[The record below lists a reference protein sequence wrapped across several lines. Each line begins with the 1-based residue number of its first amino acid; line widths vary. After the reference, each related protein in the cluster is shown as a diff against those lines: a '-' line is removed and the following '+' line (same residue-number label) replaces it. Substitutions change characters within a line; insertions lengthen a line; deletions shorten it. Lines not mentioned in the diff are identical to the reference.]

1 MKVGILAGGVGSRLA
16 EETVV
21 RPKPMVEIGGRPILW
36 HIMMHYATYGY
47 NEFVVALG
55 YKGEYIKRYMADYCS
70 LAPDLRVSLK
80 SGRVERR
87 GNGNGDHGAEDWVVD
102 LIDTGQ
108 KTNTGGRIK
117 RLRSHLGEG
126 TFMLTWGDGV
136 SNINLAELLKF
147 HRRHGRIATVS
158 AVRPPARFGRL
169 ELDGERV
176 ARFDEKPLAGEA
188 WINGAFFVLE
198 PRVFDYIEGDDTLF
212 EREPL
217 EGLARDGQLMAY
229 QHNGFWQC
237 MDTMRDKVRLES
249 LWATDDAPWKIWK

>member
-1 MKVGILAGGVGSRLA
+1 MKVGILAGGIGSRLA

-36 HIMMHYATYGY
+36 HIMMLYSSYGF

-55 YKGEYIKRYMADYCS
+55 YKGECIKRYMCDYCS
-70 LAPDLRVSLK
+70 LASDLRISLK
-80 SGRVERR
+80 
-87 GNGNGDHGAEDWVVD
+87 
-102 LIDTGQ
+102 TGQ
-108 KTNTGGRIK
+108 VEHHGN
-117 RLRSHLGEG
+117 G

-136 SNINLAELLKF
+136 SNVNLTDLLKF
-147 HRRHGRIATVS
+147 HHRHGRIATVT

-176 ARFDEKPLAGEA
+176 ARFDEKPLSGEA

-198 PRVFDYIEGDDTLF
+198 PRVFDYIAGDDTQF

-217 EGLARDGQLMAY
+217 ERLASDGQLMAY

-249 LWATDDAPWKIWK
+249 LWANGDAPWKIWK